1 MAQRMAKHS
10 LDAVVMQR
18 LEDVLW
24 SLLAAHAC
32 LDPIL
37 PLVTGTDFLQRDSMR
52 TG

>member
-1 MAQRMAKHS
+1 MAKHS
-10 LDAVVMQR
+10 LDAVIMQR
-18 LEDVLW
+18 SEDLLW

-37 PLVTGTDFLQRDSMR
+37 PLVMGTDLFQRGSMQ